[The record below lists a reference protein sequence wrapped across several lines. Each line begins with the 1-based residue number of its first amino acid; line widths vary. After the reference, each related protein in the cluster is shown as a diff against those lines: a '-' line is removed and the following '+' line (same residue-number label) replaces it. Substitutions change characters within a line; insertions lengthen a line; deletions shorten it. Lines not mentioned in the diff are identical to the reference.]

1 MRKTITLLLVL
12 LVQLTAQAQ
21 LRSGHFF
28 KTLQCENLTEQEA
41 VERFGQWFALPQ
53 ETEWQRVG
61 ERTDKLGMT
70 RVEYRQHVSGVEVE
84 HSQVLLHVRD
94 GRVQTANGTVMEAAK
109 APAKIRRYAPVYR
122 AGTPTDL
129 LGRKLYLVS
138 TEHGYRYAIKVLSA
152 DRSEWIYTDAD
163 TDEVLKRIP
172 TRKNLTAE
180 PVKVTGSSIYSGEV
194 QMDASR
200 DMESGTYMLWDQQ
213 RNIHTMIGA
222 TLPTMEELL
231 ENGTFSETFPELGLP
246 ADESLT
252 WEDVGS
258 LFDEGIISLKDWDFT
273 TYFNNYASHAASTTS
288 TFDSY
293 RFKTVTFDKLTLTD
307 PESGI
312 KTVVT
317 PTEENPLV
325 VSLNIMYAG
334 ADGMIEIMR
343 DTITSMPVT
352 FDLTQCMDEIPLA
365 GADLQLCS
373 VQYEYDKDGNP
384 IRIKYVPLMTALRLV
399 PDASC
404 SKTWSNADVVASCVY
419 EKNLPWSAVDIHWGM
434 GQTYDFYREVF
445 DRDSYDGQGSPIY
458 NLFYLPLDPN
468 DKSYPATI
476 DMNNAAANTTFA
488 KPFMIYGMGNR
499 AIGKWSM
506 NPVVELSVM
515 SHEFTH
521 IVTDASAGLVYQGE
535 SGALNESFSDL
546 MGISAKKYVQ
556 GNDAA
561 WTIGEG
567 VMAYCSNLRSMSFP
581 KMCMDGANA
590 CPDTYQG
597 EFWVD
602 PESKTDPDY
611 GGVHTNSGVQNK
623 WFYLLTDG
631 DTGTNDNG
639 YSYDI
644 TGIGIEKSRQI
655 AYRTLTEY
663 ATRESQYADIR
674 LASLQAAK
682 DLFGADAVEV
692 TTVDEAWK
700 AVGVVEDGEETAIR
714 NIWLA
719 TDGHSSTGN
728 AVYDLSGRKVQNP
741 QKGLYVKSGK
751 KVLVSDKR

>member
-1 MRKTITLLLVL
+1 MKKTIILLFVL

-28 KTLQCENLTEQEA
+28 KTLQRENLTEQAA
-41 VERFGQWFALPQ
+41 VERFAQWFALPQ
-53 ETEWQRVG
+53 ETEWQRIG

-70 RVEYRQHVSGVEVE
+70 RVEYRQYVSGVEVE

-109 APAKIRRYAPVYR
+109 APAKIRRHAKIYR
-122 AGTPTDL
+122 DGTPTDL

-138 TEHGYRYAIKVLSA
+138 TKHGYRYATKVLSA

-172 TRKNLTAE
+172 TRKKLTAE

-334 ADGMIEIMR
+334 TDGMIEIMR

-352 FDLTQCMDEIPLA
+352 FDLTRCMDEIPLA

-434 GQTYDFYREVF
+434 GHTYDFYREVF

-546 MGISAKKYVQ
+546 MGICVKKYVQ

-567 VMAYCSNLRSMSFP
+567 VMANYSNMRSMSFP

-602 PESKTDPDY
+602 PESKTDPDH

-631 DTGTNDNG
+631 DSGTNDKG

-663 ATRESQYADIR
+663 ATQESQYADIR
-674 LASLQAAK
+674 LASLQAAT

-700 AVGVVEDGEETAIR
+700 AVGVVEGGEDTAIR
-714 NIWLA
+714 DTRLA
-719 TDGHSSTGN
+719 TDGPMSTDD
-728 AVYDLSGRKVQNP
+728 AVYDLSGRKVRNP
-741 QKGLYVKSGK
+741 QKGLYIKSGK
-751 KVLVSDKR
+751 MVVIK

>member
-1 MRKTITLLLVL
+1 MKKTIILLFVL

-28 KTLQCENLTEQEA
+28 KTLQRENLTEQKA

-53 ETEWQRVG
+53 ETEWQRIG

-70 RVEYRQHVSGVEVE
+70 RVEYRQYVSGVEVE

-109 APAKIRRYAPVYR
+109 APAKIRRHAKIYR
-122 AGTPTDL
+122 DGTPTDL

-138 TEHGYRYAIKVLSA
+138 TKHGYRYATKVLSA

-172 TRKNLTAE
+172 TRNSLTAE

-194 QMDASR
+194 QIDASR
-200 DMESGTYMLWDQQ
+200 DMENGTYMLWDQQ

-231 ENGTFSETFPELGLP
+231 ENSTFSETFPELGLP

-273 TYFNNYASHAASTTS
+273 TYFNKYASHAASTTS

-334 ADGMIEIMR
+334 TDGMIEIMN

-434 GQTYDFYREVF
+434 GHTYDFYREVF

-546 MGISAKKYVQ
+546 MGICVKKYVQ

-567 VMAYCSNLRSMSFP
+567 VMANYSNMRSMSFP

-602 PESKTDPDY
+602 PESKTDPDH

-631 DTGTNDNG
+631 DSGTNDKG

-663 ATRESQYADIR
+663 ATQESQYADIR
-674 LASLQAAK
+674 LASLQAAT

-700 AVGVVEDGEETAIR
+700 AVGVVEGGEDTAIR
-714 NIWLA
+714 DTRLA
-719 TDGHSSTGN
+719 TDGPMSTDD
-728 AVYDLSGRKVQNP
+728 AVYDLSGRKVRNP
-741 QKGLYVKSGK
+741 QKGLYIKSGK
-751 KVLVSDKR
+751 MVVIK